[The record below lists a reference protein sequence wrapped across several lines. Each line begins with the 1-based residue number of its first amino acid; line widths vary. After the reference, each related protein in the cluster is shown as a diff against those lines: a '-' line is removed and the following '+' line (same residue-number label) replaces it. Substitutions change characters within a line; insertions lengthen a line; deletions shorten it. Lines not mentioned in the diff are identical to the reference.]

1 MAKRNS
7 RSGGK
12 GVFTVSN
19 SESLDRLALPQG
31 TSRQEQAAATT
42 QAGIFALDVALSI
55 VESPSKVSAA
65 ARRLQYVAERCDD
78 LTEDLADQVSE
89 S

>member
-1 MAKRNS
+1 M
-7 RSGGK
+7 
-12 GVFTVSN
+12 SN
-19 SESLDRLALPQG
+19 SESLDRLALPEG
-31 TSRQEQAAATT
+31 TSRQEQAAAAT

-55 VESPSKVSAA
+55 VEAPSKDATA

-78 LTEDLADQVSE
+78 LTGSLAAQAGE